1 MTKIVSHEALNQL
14 YDAPHPLAESK
25 EIMHLEEHAI
35 HFIKHSPYAVI
46 ATTDKAGFN
55 DVSPRGGEPGF
66 VKVLDP
72 HTLAFADM
80 SGNNRLD
87 SLRNLIDNPKMGLL
101 FMIPGIGEIVRV
113 QGSATLHTDEALL
126 DRFCEG
132 QKRPKLV
139 VKITVETTLF
149 HCPKAIAFAKLW
161 SDDHKVDRTF
171 LPSLL
176 KIIQDQVTSSI

>member
-1 MTKIVSHEALNQL
+1 MTQIVSHEALNTL

-25 EIMHLEEHAI
+25 EIKHLEEHAI
-35 HFIKHSPYAVI
+35 RFIEHCPYVVI
-46 ATTDKAGFN
+46 ATTDQAGFN
-55 DVSPRGGEPGF
+55 DVSPRGGAPGF
-66 VKVLDP
+66 VKVLDSN
-72 HTLAFADM
+72 TLAFADM
-80 SGNNRLD
+80 PGNNRLD
-87 SLRNLIDNPKMGLL
+87 SLRNLIDNPKIGLL

-132 QKRPKLV
+132 RKRPKLV
-139 VKITVETTLF
+139 VKIAVETTLF

-176 KIIQDQVTSSI
+176 NIIQDQVAS